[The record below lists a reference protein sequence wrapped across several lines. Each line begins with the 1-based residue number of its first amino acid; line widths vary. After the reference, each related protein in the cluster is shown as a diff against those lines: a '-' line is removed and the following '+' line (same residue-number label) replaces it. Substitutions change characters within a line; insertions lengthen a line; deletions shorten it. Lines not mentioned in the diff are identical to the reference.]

1 MSQSISDL
9 TAIQEVV
16 GRINQLTEQ
25 SQRQWGSM
33 SANQM
38 VTHCADQIKICVE
51 EKPAKPF
58 GNKITQALSRFL
70 LFRMGMKFPQNSR
83 TLPELDPNKSLMTKP
98 GIFAADRQQLVAL
111 VEKFFDLPKNKT
123 FSHPLLGKA
132 TKDEIGKLIYLHL
145 DHHLRQFGVWGKR

>member
-1 MSQSISDL
+1 MAQSIADL

-33 SANQM
+33 SVNLM
-38 VTHCADQIKICVE
+38 ITHCADQIKICLE
-51 EKPAKPF
+51 EKPAKMF
-58 GNKITQALSRFL
+58 GNKITQAISRFL
-70 LFRMGMKFPQNSR
+70 FFKVGMKFPKNAR
-83 TLPELDPNKSLMTKP
+83 TLPELDPNKNLMTKP
-98 GIFAADRQQLVAL
+98 DLFAKDRQELIAL
-111 VEKFFDLPKNKT
+111 VEKFFDLPKSRM

-145 DHHLRQFGVWGKR
+145 DHHLRQFGV